1 MRKQTYVATI
11 IYHGGACDVKIVK
24 ANDLKDAWQKVVKKE
39 LAGRSISG
47 PSSSPSWW
55 MTPICGDAHECGA
68 NAGAVFR
75 R

>member
-39 LAGRSISG
+39 LAGEVHIRSIELS
-47 PSSSPSWW
+47 
-55 MTPICGDAHECGA
+55 IVVDDADL
-68 NAGAVFR
+68 R
-75 R
+75 